1 MPLCNELLSGE
12 RVSEEDYLK
21 KGIVW
26 LFFIVKQLKLIL
38 MNWFVLELRIWLM
51 ISAMLVIM
59 KKNVCSVLLNGIYG
73 KVLSVYTEPEYR
85 GKGLCTQ
92 LIKKLLEYGKNRGL
106 GRIDLSA
113 TKEGYPIY
121 KKAGFEDKENHYT
134 EMRYKY

>member
-1 MPLCNELLSGE
+1 
-12 RVSEEDYLK
+12 
-21 KGIVW
+21 
-26 LFFIVKQLKLIL
+26 
-38 MNWFVLELRIWLM
+38 M

-113 TKEGYPIY
+113 TKEGDPIY